1 MMMILS
7 LKKALCLTTLF
18 VFVSVAQA
26 ADYEGPK
33 RCRMCHKEAHEQWV
47 NSPHAMAY
55 EDTDF
60 QEIWQKSGS
69 EFSCLACHATGAD
82 METGT
87 FAFPGVT
94 CESCHGIMDKGH
106 SKKDAEMPL
115 PVTSEVCRDCHK
127 QTFQEWKM
135 SKHGQSEI
143 RCFDCH
149 GVHAQ
154 SLRSDGGDQFCGAC
168 HSQRLEDFAHA
179 THQLEGLHCNT
190 CHMPVSVE
198 PDVIEGAGAA
208 AHTLFVGAEICSR
221 CHADMVHS
229 SAQLPEMREEL
240 FEATKGE
247 YLTGGKNAV
256 ELYEEVTNLNW
267 MLNSARKK
275 LWTVSVLGLVVG
287 LALGWMFGWFFF
299 ERLRK
304 ERKMMR
310 AERRTRREEKERKE
324 RLELIGRMD
333 RNEKN
338 QAND

>member
-1 MMMILS
+1 MTSCAVAAGAACSGRLS
-7 LKKALCLTTLF
+7 
-18 VFVSVAQA
+18 
-26 ADYEGPK
+26 K
-33 RCRMCHKEAHEQWV
+33 RLSDVTGFFQIAYVGK
-47 NSPHAMAY
+47 AY
-55 EDTDF
+55 EDPAF
-60 QEIWQKSGS
+60 QDMWRDSGS

-82 METGT
+82 IETKS

-106 SKKDAEMPL
+106 SKKDAPMPL
-115 PVTSEVCRDCHK
+115 PVTSEICKKCH
-127 QTFQEWKM
+127 TRTYQEWQL
-135 SKHGQSEI
+135 SKHGQGGI

-149 GVHAQ
+149 GVHKQ
-154 SLRSDGGDQFCGAC
+154 SLRSSGGDQLCGAC

-190 CHMPVSVE
+190 CHMPQFVE
-198 PDVIEGAGAA
+198 HDCVNGICDTT
-208 AHTLFVGAEICSR
+208 AHTLFVGAETCSR

-267 MLNSARKK
+267 MLDNARNK
-275 LWTVSVLGLVVG
+275 LWTVSILGLVVG

-304 ERKMMR
+304 EREMMR
-310 AERRTRREEKERKE
+310 AERRARREERE
-324 RLELIGRMD
+324 
-333 RNEKN
+333 RNEKR
-338 QAND
+338 QAQD

>member
-1 MMMILS
+1 MMILV
-7 LKKALCLTTLF
+7 LKNAFCLVILF
-18 VFVSVAQA
+18 VFVSTVQA
-26 ADYEGPK
+26 AEYEGSRK
-33 RCRMCHKEAHEQWV
+33 CRMCHKDVYEQWN

-55 EDTDF
+55 EDTIF
-60 QEIWQKSGS
+60 QEIWQKAGS

-82 METGT
+82 METES

-94 CESCHGIMDKGH
+94 CEACHGIMDNGH

-115 PVTSEVCRDCHK
+115 PVTSEVCRECHK
-127 QTFQEWKM
+127 QTFQEWKI

-149 GVHAQ
+149 GVHEQ
-154 SLRSDGGDQFCGAC
+154 SVRSDGGDLLCGAC

-198 PDVIEGAGAA
+198 PDLIEGAGAA

-247 YLTGGKNAV
+247 YLTGGKSAV

-267 MLNSARKK
+267 MLDSARKK
-275 LWTVSVLGLVVG
+275 LWTVSILGMVVG

-304 ERKMMR
+304 ERKIMR
-310 AERRTRREEKERKE
+310 AERRARREERERRE
-324 RLELIGRMD
+324 RME

>member
-1 MMMILS
+1 
-7 LKKALCLTTLF
+7 
-18 VFVSVAQA
+18 
-26 ADYEGPK
+26 
-33 RCRMCHKEAHEQWV
+33 
-47 NSPHAMAY
+47 MAY
-55 EDTDF
+55 EDPIF
-60 QEIWQKSGS
+60 QEAWKGVGN
-69 EFSCLACHATGAD
+69 EFSCLVCHATGAD
-82 METGT
+82 MDTET
-87 FAFPGVT
+87 FAFSGVT

-106 SKKDAEMPL
+106 SKKDAPMPL
-115 PVTSEVCRDCHK
+115 PITSEVCRDCHK
-127 QTFQEWKM
+127 RTYQEWQL
-135 SKHGQSEI
+135 SKHGQDGI

-149 GVHAQ
+149 GVHEQ
-154 SLRSDGGDQFCGAC
+154 TLRARGGDPLCGTC

-198 PDVIEGAGAA
+198 PDLIEGAGAA

-267 MLNSARKK
+267 LLESARSK
-275 LWTVSVLGLVVG
+275 LWTVSILGLVVG

-304 ERKMMR
+304 ERKLLR
-310 AERRTRREEKERKE
+310 AERRARREEKERKE
-324 RLELIGRMD
+324 KMELIERLEG
-333 RNEKN
+333 NEKKP
-338 QAND
+338 AKE